1 MPTLCASRKGSRR
14 AGSFPSFG
22 RDKRGERA
30 ARLGVSL
37 QTLAIAGEAYTA
49 AVAKGRGDWASG
61 AIATVLEEIV
71 GLRLADIAAAQ
82 DAASGGHAD

>member
-1 MPTLCASRKGSRR
+1 MPG
-14 AGSFPSFG
+14 G
-22 RDKRGERA
+22 
-30 ARLGVSL
+30 GV
-37 QTLAIAGEAYTA
+37 YTA